1 MKAFPL
7 ALPYFCRCQLV
18 VLFISSSLCFVRKL
32 ASVNGDNNPTNILAN
47 ASFLVTYAKMQCS
60 LCFHLSIFVC
70 TCLSI
75 CMCVCGCHICC
86 SVVGSQSANQRC
98 DPSQQHNYKLTT
110 ALLLFS
116 GLYSPY
122 YFRLTLLTVCSDS
135 FGLLRRGFV
144 LALSLALSLCRSAL
158 RVGCRRRLHICMCV
172 YDCVLAV
179 YGERWLRRRRT
190 EGANVNK
197 NESHDLLIGVH
208 SRCLLS

>member
-75 CMCVCGCHICC
+75 CMCVCGLI
-86 SVVGSQSANQRC
+86 SV
-98 DPSQQHNYKLTT
+98 
-110 ALLLFS
+110 ALLLEVKVQIKGATPANNTITS
-116 GLYSPY
+116 L
-122 YFRLTLLTVCSDS
+122 RLHFCCSLVS
-135 FGLLRRGFV
+135 TRPTIF
-144 LALSLALSLCRSAL
+144 AL
-158 RVGCRRRLHICMCV
+158 R
-172 YDCVLAV
+172 
-179 YGERWLRRRRT
+179 
-190 EGANVNK
+190 
-197 NESHDLLIGVH
+197 S
-208 SRCLLS
+208 